1 MILPFI
7 VIYVMKWVHLKKCSL
22 LSNEKFDSLAKSDD
36 QRFCFKCINECLPFN
51 SLSYNDIITDNIG
64 INITSDDIVIVPPE
78 SITPFLDQCN
88 SAANNFY
95 DNFHSQ
101 DLSEFPNPINS
112 KYYDIT
118 QFNSIKH
125 DPTSSFSLF
134 HTNLASINKHFDD
147 MQNILS

>member
-1 MILPFI
+1 MGSLE
-7 VIYVMKWVHLKKCSL
+7 KCSL
-22 LSNEKFDSLAKSDD
+22 LSNEKFESLAKSDD
-36 QRFCFKCINECLPFN
+36 QWFCSKCINECLPFN
-51 SLSYNDIITDNIG
+51 SLSYNVG
-64 INITSDDIVIVPPE
+64 INITSDDIVIVSPE

-125 DPTSSFSLF
+125 DPTSSFCLY
-134 HTNLASINKHFDD
+134 H
-147 MQNILS
+147 